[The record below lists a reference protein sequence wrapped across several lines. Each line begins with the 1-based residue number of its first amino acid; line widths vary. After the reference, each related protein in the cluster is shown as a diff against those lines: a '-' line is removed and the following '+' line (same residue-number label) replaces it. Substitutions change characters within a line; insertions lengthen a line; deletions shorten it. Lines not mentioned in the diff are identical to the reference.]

1 VGIAMFTPDQIFRY
15 VLKSYFTIFNRTNDV
30 TGDISLP
37 PGPKII
43 AMNHT
48 PGCDPLY
55 LPFVLEET
63 PHFLLQD
70 GLFTIPIIGWMLKET
85 EQIEVYRGTEKAKDA
100 KEQACSMLR
109 EGKTIA
115 IFPEGKEVPKGQR
128 IPAKTGV
135 VRMSIETGAQIIPL
149 GLYAPPQYLRPLNF
163 NWQGSHRSGAWQFS
177 GKSYM
182 RFGTP
187 WKPSAHSDIHAQT
200 KELMDYIYSLVAEA
214 ERESQ
219 CISQTCIKPIYQQR
233 GIQANFTFNQGKQ
246 P

>member
-1 VGIAMFTPDQIFRY
+1 MFTADQISRSI
-15 VLKSYFTIFNRTNDV
+15 LKSYFTVLNRTY
-30 TGDISLP
+30 DIKGQLSLP

-70 GLFTIPIIGWMLKET
+70 GSFTIPVIGWMLKET
-85 EQIEVYRGTEKAKDA
+85 GQIPVYRGTDRAKDA

-109 EGKTIA
+109 QGKTIA
-115 IFPEGKEVPKGQR
+115 IFPEGKDVPSRQR

-135 VRMSIETGAQIIPL
+135 VRMSIETGAPIIPL
-149 GLYAPPQYLRPLNF
+149 GLYAPPQYLTPLHF
-163 NWQGSHRSGAWQFS
+163 NWQGSARSGAWQFS

-182 RFGTP
+182 RFGAA
-187 WKPSAHSDIHAQT
+187 WKPTAQSDVHAQT
-200 KELMDYIYSLVAEA
+200 NELMDRIYTLVAEA
-214 ERESQ
+214 ERDAQ
-219 CISQTCIKPIYQQR
+219 CVSHTSLNPILQR
-233 GIQANFTFNQGKQ
+233 SATSR
-246 P
+246 